1 MAATKLSNKVT
12 YTYPSHTTT
21 VSESMTFIYGSDDD
35 LDEFPDRDVEVL
47 PQHDVIVGSQGT
59 CTAVCLSGRPT
70 RHGSGHKASYSE
82 VTPKEKSS
90 QQSQEVSQRRSS
102 GTRPAKGTKSST
114 KKGTC
119 GVREKNSQKDAV
131 GLEGKDTPSIGKS
144 KLCSRSRSKHK
155 NGSKAKLKQ
164 LTDTSQCSS
173 HDSELQKNKSDAV
186 VSHNGSRT
194 STGGDRDM
202 LPSRDS
208 PKTSLQGCNILTSGT
223 TVHSSHS
230 ILSNASVN
238 LPIKA
243 STSCPSPDEDVPKPS
258 DDVWCNSEEGLWFGY
273 QSEEPLNTW
282 PSQRSHSDSGI
293 LPPQGTSSR
302 VHSDSSGRY
311 LQQQGSMSSQLENI
325 TNCQPFQE
333 DQTKF
338 QEDDSGLEISH
349 SLPLQLEDNY
359 DFQPHHESHS
369 LCEEYLNRQPS
380 HDDFYDSRPQNQGS
394 RSHMFHFETTDTPLV
409 EEDHD
414 HPGFHHEDIYPI
426 KFQSQ
431 DIDSLVPSENSQSV
445 LRRWTDTSDPEGVA
459 TPPSAPP
466 LDTLYEED
474 IYLHHT
480 GLIDMHGVVYEA
492 RPPDQ
497 TTDQNQVDVCQG
509 QYVDTGQS
517 QHVDERIRQIQKQ
530 LDTIY
535 QKMDQFQD
543 RYQSVATMDQSRDQE
558 DVGCTA
564 DGGVGK
570 IPVNRSSSTHWHE
583 AYNFDEEVMNR
594 ATQYSLSEG
603 GSDLVS
609 ARVIPGSSGLCGDWA
624 SQIMADIE
632 AKLRLDCVNKML
644 QSCTEDVSEKPA
656 GVQSYAGKSGISPG
670 PYPSA
675 QGSAGL
681 ISDSIPASGSTAASA
696 PSGHYSAGMS
706 GPPCWSSS
714 HMPQAPVP
722 HEETAVPA
730 VVPLWQEQTMTNAPS
745 AFMPPGLDARVSK
758 FTESTPDDVGHTTA
772 SMHPQVSL
780 LLWVDPGGFVGAP
793 KCRGSYI

>member
-1 MAATKLSNKVT
+1 MASRNQQPTNPPLPPAHQYMAATKLSNKGHKR
-12 YTYPSHTTT
+12 S
-21 VSESMTFIYGSDDD
+21 
-35 LDEFPDRDVEVL
+35 
-47 PQHDVIVGSQGT
+47 

-70 RHGSGHKASYSE
+70 RRGSGHKASSSE

-90 QQSQEVSQRRSS
+90 QQSQEVSQRRSP
-102 GTRPAKGTKSST
+102 GARPAKGAKSST
-114 KKGTC
+114 KKGTW

-131 GLEGKDTPSIGKS
+131 GLEGKDTPFIGKS
-144 KLCSRSRSKHK
+144 KLYSRSRSKHK

-194 STGGDRDM
+194 ITGGDRDM

-208 PKTSLQGCNILTSGT
+208 PKTSFQGCNKLTSGT

-258 DDVWCNSEEGLWFGY
+258 DDVWYNSEEGPGFGY
-273 QSEEPLNTW
+273 QSEEPVNTW
-282 PSQRSHSDSGI
+282 PSQWSHSDSGI
-293 LPPQGTSSR
+293 LPPQGTSNR
-302 VHSDSSGRY
+302 VHSHSSGRY
-311 LQQQGSMSSQLENI
+311 LQQQGNHKIKFLVVICSTLKQL
-325 TNCQPFQE
+325 THQKV
-333 DQTKF
+333 TTT
-338 QEDDSGLEISH
+338 L
-349 SLPLQLEDNY
+349 
-359 DFQPHHESHS
+359 DF
-369 LCEEYLNRQPS
+369 NMK
-380 HDDFYDSRPQNQGS
+380 
-394 RSHMFHFETTDTPLV
+394 MFTH
-409 EEDHD
+409 
-414 HPGFHHEDIYPI
+414 I

-431 DIDSLVPSENSQSV
+431 DI
-445 LRRWTDTSDPEGVA
+445 LRRWTDTSDSEGVA

-466 LDTLYEED
+466 LDTLCEED
-474 IYLHHT
+474 FSLHHT
-480 GLIDMHGVVYEA
+480 GLVDMHGVVYEA

-509 QYVDTGQS
+509 QYVATGQT
-517 QHVDERIRQIQKQ
+517 QHVDERISQIQKQ

-543 RYQSVATMDQSRDQE
+543 RYQSVATMDQSRDKE

-583 AYNFDEEVMNR
+583 AYDFDFDEEVMNR

-603 GSDLVS
+603 GSDLVT

-656 GVQSYAGKSGISPG
+656 GVQSYAGKSGISPE

-675 QGSAGL
+675 HASAGF
-681 ISDSIPASGSTAASA
+681 ISASIPASGSAAASA
-696 PSGHYSAGMS
+696 QYGHYSAGMS

-714 HMPQAPVP
+714 HMPQAPMPQVD
-722 HEETAVPA
+722 HEEAAVPS

-772 SMHPQVSL
+772 SVHPQFVDISPSL
-780 LLWVDPGGFVGAP
+780 SPLPSPKLNDIDANMTSIDIVREPYIGIFDPTNQEKV
-793 KCRGSYI
+793 CTNQE